1 MNVYSIV
8 PSQRSHATVSVT
20 ISKMIPRNAQMT
32 PPTSSF
38 VASSFRAAGDDV
50 DAARDEHDRQRVRD
64 RPEQER
70 EIPEEVA
77 LGQVEVALDDA
88 VEADQLVAK
97 HAPAREG
104 RCRRV
109 AHHANTSLSSSSS
122 VCSSSYVRPV
132 AAKNASS
139 SVSTP

>member
-20 ISKMIPRNAQMT
+20 ISKMIPRNAQIT

-38 VASSFRAAGDDV
+38 VASSFCSAGGDA
-50 DAARDEHDRQRVRD
+50 DAARDEHDRERVRD

-70 EIPEEVA
+70 EIPEQVA
-77 LGQVEVALDDA
+77 LGQVQVALDDA
-88 VEADQLVAK
+88 VEPDELVAE
-97 HAPAREG
+97 HAPAAERQVG
-104 RCRRV
+104 
-109 AHHANTSLSSSSS
+109 AGHYANTSLSSSSS
-122 VCSSSYVRPV
+122 VFSSSNVRPV

-139 SVSTP
+139 IVSTP